1 MRPTIF
7 SDLAGVPVTGV
18 AAGATSILVATGELQ
33 TVAFGPSPT
42 YGEMG
47 FGEEQ
52 KSSVKPK
59 YVDDLTGLP
68 VLGVAM
74 GLGCGLV
81 LVDGEGAGPEG
92 EAARAVLAKLGV
104 YDPKEPQGG
113 AGGASAAA
121 SSSSSGGEGG
131 GAKRK
136 AGGGGGGGG
145 AAAAAS
151 KKAKK

>member
-7 SDLAGVPVTGV
+7 SDLAGVKVTGV

-81 LVDGEGAGPEG
+81 LVDGEGAGAEG
-92 EAARAVLAKLGV
+92 EAARAVLAKLGE
-104 YDPKEPQGG
+104 YDPKDPQGG
-113 AGGASAAA
+113 AGGAGAAA
-121 SSSSSGGEGG
+121 SSSSSGEGG

-136 AGGGGGGGG
+136 AGGG
-145 AAAAAS
+145 AAAAS